1 MGETGSRGKE
11 GMMPAGKM
19 TCFWWDTYAYFA
31 FFSFFLFS
39 FLFLLLFFFFFF
51 SSLCWRVLQ
60 AVGRV
65 GTNWLNDTRMPDSA
79 RSLTA
84 DWGGGKGL
92 GC

>member
-1 MGETGSRGKE
+1 MCSVGLGLEGGVTEVTTDRVEKQVNRMGETGSRGKE

-31 FFSFFLFS
+31 F
-39 FLFLLLFFFFFF
+39 

-65 GTNWLNDTRMPDSA
+65 GTNWLNDTRMPDFCKIV
-79 RSLTA
+79 
-84 DWGGGKGL
+84 DG
-92 GC
+92 